1 MKPTLHFV
9 TCLISILGVTSH
21 AELIK
26 VNGVEGGS
34 VKIDCRYGE
43 GFEKHEKYLTN
54 VRWSLNNVLIKT
66 NKHNTVMTRS
76 RYSLYDNT
84 SVRVFTVTINELRMS
99 DAGTYW
105 CAVKKEL
112 ADDYTEVSL
121 TVHRGSASSSLTTTS
136 KAGTA
141 SPSLTTTRKA
151 EQYTSDLPTAPREA
165 AFCLRSS
172 PASKH

>member
-121 TVHRGSASSSLTTTS
+121 TVHRGTSSPSLTNTRET
-136 KAGTA
+136 GTA